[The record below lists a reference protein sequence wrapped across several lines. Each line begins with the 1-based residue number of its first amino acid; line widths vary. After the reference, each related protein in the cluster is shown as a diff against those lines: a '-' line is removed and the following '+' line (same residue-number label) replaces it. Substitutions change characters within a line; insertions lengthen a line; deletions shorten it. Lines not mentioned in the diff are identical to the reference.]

1 MCGSLTSAA
10 CLRARG
16 LHRRLPTLEVMR
28 PAVARSMLFRI
39 HTAEPSRPCAWM
51 PCAAADVI
59 KVERPVVGDDTRGWG
74 PPFVLDDD
82 GKRTESAYF
91 LAANR
96 GKRSLAVDMSTA
108 QGQEVIKAIAA
119 KSDLLIENFKV
130 GACCTVA
137 SRLDR

>member
-1 MCGSLTSAA
+1 
-10 CLRARG
+10 
-16 LHRRLPTLEVMR
+16 
-28 PAVARSMLFRI
+28 
-39 HTAEPSRPCAWM
+39 M